1 MIGRYSGDG
10 ATVTG
15 KVTVIAATT
24 RALLCQIP
32 ATRSTSAR
40 EVWVPHSVIHE
51 RSQVTDFGINS
62 TGTLVV
68 ARWFHAKEGLP

>member
-1 MIGRYSGDG
+1 MIGRYTGEG
-10 ATVTG
+10 VTVTG
-15 KVTVIAATT
+15 KVTVLAASVK
-24 RALLCQIP
+24 ALLCQIP

-51 RSQVTDFGINS
+51 RSQVTDFDHNRE
-62 TGTLVV
+62 GTLVV